1 MMRHRLAGLVGLL
14 LLVPFSAGAEP
25 LGQAGQVTLGAERV
39 FGLQYAKQE
48 NRSEGYTSFSVFG
61 ATGVEALTTPYG
73 IPRLGLDYFAAER
86 FSIGVSGTFARLSRG
101 SSSNATHIFS
111 FNPRVGIAIPL
122 GESATFWPR
131 FGMNYV
137 SLGDDRDSEHI
148 LAVSLEAQF
157 VFRLAGSVGL
167 SLTPTADIGV
177 EASGSRKMNQFGASG
192 GLVGWF

>member
-1 MMRHRLAGLVGLL
+1 MIQRIFASAVALLALSPL
-14 LLVPFSAGAEP
+14 AARAEP
-25 LGQAGQVTLGAERV
+25 LGHAGQVTLGVERV
-39 FGLQYAKQE
+39 FGVQYAKE
-48 NRSEGYTSFSVFG
+48 ERRSEGYTSVSLFG

-73 IPRLGLDYFAAER
+73 IPRFGIDYFAGER
-86 FSIGVSGTFARLSRG
+86 FSIGMSGTFARLSRG
-101 SSSNATHIFS
+101 ELNDATHIYS

-137 SLGDDRDSEHI
+137 SMGNDRDSEHI

-157 VFRLAGSVGL
+157 VFRIAGSVGL